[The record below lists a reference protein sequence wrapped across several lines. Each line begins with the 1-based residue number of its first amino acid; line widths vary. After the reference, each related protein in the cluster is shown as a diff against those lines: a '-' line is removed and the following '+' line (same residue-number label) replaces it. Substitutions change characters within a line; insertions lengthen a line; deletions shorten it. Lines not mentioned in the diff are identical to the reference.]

1 MSLKEWIDDGDKYAL
16 VGLSVKTVS
25 DIPHGKIA
33 PHLWALTQSHLEFP
47 NEWAEWLGSI
57 RAEDVADSNLL
68 LLSRQPS
75 QKPEV
80 FDDENKQLQHL
91 VGLFYVGLLLSS
103 TFATSHKPVLLTG
116 SRRGDEIGIRQAGD
130 FEAPVPCEF
139 RPYPDIS
146 ARELEDGARV
156 GLKIQAMEEAR
167 GRWRFFRVL
176 HLYQETRAV
185 PDLLERIHQYTRC
198 IDGLILPD
206 PGRTKQQFKR
216 RTELFI
222 GPRHHELMGDIYE
235 VRSAVEHLHVNRYL
249 EEFNREVR
257 LDLLQK
263 EAIAEHVA
271 RTSLFRIIDDPAL
284 WPYFSD
290 AASLARFWAMS
301 EQEQRA
307 LWGEPRNI
315 NEALEGY
322 EPNYISDAML
332 GKRESF

>member
-206 PGRTKQQFKR
+206 P
-216 RTELFI
+216 
-222 GPRHHELMGDIYE
+222 
-235 VRSAVEHLHVNRYL
+235 V
-249 EEFNREVR
+249 
-257 LDLLQK
+257 
-263 EAIAEHVA
+263 
-271 RTSLFRIIDDPAL
+271 
-284 WPYFSD
+284 
-290 AASLARFWAMS
+290 
-301 EQEQRA
+301 
-307 LWGEPRNI
+307 
-315 NEALEGY
+315 NEAAIQTSHRTFHR
-322 EPNYISDAML
+322 PAPP
-332 GKRESF
+332 